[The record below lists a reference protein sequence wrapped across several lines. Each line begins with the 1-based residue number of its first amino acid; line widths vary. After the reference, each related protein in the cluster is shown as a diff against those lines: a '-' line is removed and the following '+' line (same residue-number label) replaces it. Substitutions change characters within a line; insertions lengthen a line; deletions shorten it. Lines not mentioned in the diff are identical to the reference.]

1 MIEFYNIV
9 REEESFMPLPLIIG
23 GIAVV
28 AGSAGLGS
36 GIHGGIKMKKASNTI
51 KEAKTIQEEALARF
65 DNRSKKTVELMDS
78 IGTQELEIL
87 SSFKDFS
94 DTIEKIQNR
103 PQFKNINSAGA
114 IIPEYELMELKNA
127 SVGAGILL
135 GGIGGA
141 AAGTAGGFAAA
152 GATTAAVMAVGTAS
166 TGTAISSL
174 SGVAATNATLAALG
188 GGSIAAGG
196 GGMALGSLVLG
207 GATLGVGL
215 LIGGVIFN
223 ISGSSLSKKS
233 QIAYEQAKRTD
244 RDVNRIYNYLYVL
257 SKESKKF
264 KNALDKTYSLYKE
277 KLKVLDF
284 CVNYYE
290 KTDWNDFIQKEKKD
304 IENCVLLVGLL
315 FKMCQTK
322 LVYQDGAEDGFN
334 TINTDGISDTVSN
347 SEAVL
352 KDI

>member
-1 MIEFYNIV
+1 
-9 REEESFMPLPLIIG
+9 MPLPLLIG

-28 AGSAGLGS
+28 AGSAGVGS

-65 DNRSKKTVELMDS
+65 EDRSKKTIALMDS
-78 IGTQELEIL
+78 IGTTELEIL

-94 DTIEKIQNR
+94 DAIEKIQKR
-103 PQFKNINSAGA
+103 PQINNVNSADA
-114 IIPEYELMELKNA
+114 IIPKYELKELKNA
-127 SVGAGILL
+127 SLGAGILL

-174 SGVAATNATLAALG
+174 SGASAINATLAALG
-188 GGSIAAGG
+188 GGSVAFGG

-223 ISGSSLSKKS
+223 ISGSTLSKKS

-257 SKESKKF
+257 SNESKIF
-264 KNALDKTYSLYKE
+264 KEALDKTYCLYKE

-284 CVNYYE
+284 CVSYYE

-315 FKMCQTK
+315 YKMCQTK
-322 LVYQDGAEDGFN
+322 LVYQNGSEDGFN
-334 TINTDGISDTVSN
+334 TINTDGISEAVSN
-347 SEAVL
+347 SEEVL
-352 KDI
+352 KHI